1 MPDFLISPPQ
11 GRKMTQHSIL
21 KIMTFWG
28 LVIAAAACPL
38 AAPLPAEN
46 ARAAPDKEELVRV
59 TVFGLMV
66 DPASQ
71 QPVVTLA
78 DPDQTRALPIWIGLN
93 EARAIHAELQGIEHF
108 RPLTHDLLARI
119 LNRLNCRI
127 QRVIITHTQDN
138 IFFATVALKKDE
150 SLIEIDARPSD
161 AVVMALKFKA
171 PIFVSTALFE
181 SMSVPLEAPAGIEE
195 KYGLTLQEL
204 TPEMAKYL
212 SFGSQRGVMVA
223 DLRKESRAQKDGLEA
238 GDIIVEIAGQ
248 PVASVASLKD
258 VLAKSS
264 APVEARIFRNKRFL
278 TLTLHLE

>member
-1 MPDFLISPPQ
+1 
-11 GRKMTQHSIL
+11 MTQNSIL

-28 LVIAAAACPL
+28 LMIAAATGPH
-38 AAPLPAEN
+38 AAPFSAQS
-46 ARAAPDKEELVRV
+46 ARAALDTEELVRV

-78 DPDQTRALPIWIGLN
+78 DPDQKRAFPIWIGLN

-127 QRVIITHTQDN
+127 QRVIITHTADN
-138 IFFATVALKKDE
+138 IYFATLVLKKDE
-150 SLIEIDARPSD
+150 SLIEIDSRPSD
-161 AVVMALKFKA
+161 AIVMALKFKV

-258 VLAKSS
+258 VLAKSNT
-264 APVEARIFRNKRFL
+264 PVEARIFRNKRFL
-278 TLTLHLE
+278 TITLHPE